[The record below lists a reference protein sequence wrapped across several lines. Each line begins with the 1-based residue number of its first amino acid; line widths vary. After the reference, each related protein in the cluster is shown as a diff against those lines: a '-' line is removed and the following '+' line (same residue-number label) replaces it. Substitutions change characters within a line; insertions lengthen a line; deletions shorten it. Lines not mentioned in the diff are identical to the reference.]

1 LAFPCFIAAKTYL
14 QAHSLTRPALVAAI
28 VANAVNLVVCSL
40 LVRGDDALAS
50 VGLPR
55 VGLPRLGALGSGIA
69 LTVAGFVLSA
79 IVLHAAW
86 SLRPRDA
93 RGGEPSS
100 SRLVLRVGLPVGA
113 QML

>member
-1 LAFPCFIAAKTYL
+1 LTATLGLPWLGVEPEVVVRTRVFLLAWSPGLLAFPCFIAAKTSL

-55 VGLPRLGALGSGIA
+55 VGLPRLGALGSGRA
-69 LTVAGFVLSA
+69 LTGAGL
-79 IVLHAAW
+79 
-86 SLRPRDA
+86 
-93 RGGEPSS
+93 
-100 SRLVLRVGLPVGA
+100 
-113 QML
+113 